1 MEPDSEAEL
10 QDPPSRSKTMVSA
23 KRDILSRLLP
33 DTMHV
38 VAAADGAVT
47 YFQTESRHRKNK
59 QDVGGQIDSGK
70 AVNHP
75 KREHHHSKFRA
86 YNTLLSLLAS

>member
-1 MEPDSEAEL
+1 MWSPTLKPSYRIRPA
-10 QDPPSRSKTMVSA
+10 DPRPWSVLNETY
-23 KRDILSRLLP
+23 SRLLP